1 MRLRLKL
8 FPCAAMLAMLATAVP
23 AAAETEVKTLGRF
36 GDWSTYTYQ
45 ENGQPVCYAASS
57 PIKRRGNVSKRG
69 DVFFLVTHRP
79 EYNDV
84 GVVTVVAGYPYR
96 PDSSVKITIGRARYN
111 FFTRDET
118 AWANGSD
125 DGKMVRAMKRGN
137 TMKVVGRSKSGT
149 TTTDLY
155 SLAGFT
161 KSYAAISKAC
171 KVRD

>member
-8 FPCAAMLAMLATAVP
+8 FPSVAILALLASAVP

-36 GDWSTYTYQ
+36 GEWTAYTYQ
-45 ENGQPVCYAASS
+45 ENGQPVCYMASS
-57 PIKRRGNVSKRG
+57 PVKQRGNVTKRG

-84 GVVTVVAGYPYR
+84 GVVTVVAGYPYQQ
-96 PDSSVKITIGRARYN
+96 DSTAAVAVGRARFN

-118 AWANGSD
+118 AWANGND
-125 DGKMVRAMKRGN
+125 DDKMVRQMKRGN
-137 TMKVVGRSKSGT
+137 TMTVIGKPKSGSS
-149 TTTDLY
+149 TTDLY
-155 SLAGFT
+155 SLSGFT

-171 KVRD
+171 KVRN